1 MPCEQHLACMQ
12 GEHAQAVKSLQEYM
26 ALCLHLEQVQAE
38 AQAFC
43 ALADCQQVLG
53 NLDGAVQSLQGFL
66 LQSRHHDAQVGAS
79 CSQLFQ
85 AVHGGLTAI
94 LCLLHAVKGYPTVP
108 CCLESTTMS
117 MRLPSDCRFCL
128 LSAMPYKALP

>member
-1 MPCEQHLACMQ
+1 MQ

-43 ALADCQQVLG
+43 ALADCQQILG

-66 LQSRHHDAQVGAS
+66 LQSRHHDAQVGTS
-79 CSQLFQ
+79 RSQVVH
-85 AVHGGLTAI
+85 AVCGDLTAI
-94 LCLLHAVKGYPTVP
+94 FCLLHAVKCHPPIPYW
-108 CCLESTTMS
+108 LEGNV
-117 MRLPSDCRFCL
+117 LIVH
-128 LSAMPYKALP
+128 